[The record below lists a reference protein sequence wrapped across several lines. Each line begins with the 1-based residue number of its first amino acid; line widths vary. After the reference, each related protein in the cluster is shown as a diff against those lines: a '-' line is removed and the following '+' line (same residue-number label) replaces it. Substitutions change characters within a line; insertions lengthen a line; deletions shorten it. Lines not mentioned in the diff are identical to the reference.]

1 MVAVVEDIV
10 VAITG
15 FPFCVAA
22 AVGIELAYA
31 APAPDI
37 EVRSALELYDG
48 DDDEDNIVG

>member
-1 MVAVVEDIV
+1 MVAVVEDVVVV
-10 VAITG
+10 VAG

-22 AVGIELAYA
+22 TVGIELAYA

-48 DDDEDNIVG
+48 DGEDDDIVG